1 MDIMSATDQAVFK
14 PFPLARQIIPCSRK
28 QISPVVTH
36 SPLPNPINPPPP
48 LVAIAPNPFPLPTPA
63 PRPPPP
69 VPVIPIL
76 DIAAAFCTTTLLSP
90 SSKSSYLNRC
100 CFLIFFHCF
109 SSHHK

>member
-1 MDIMSATDQAVFK
+1 MDIMSATDRAAFK
-14 PFPLARQIIPCSRK
+14 PFPRQD
-28 QISPVVTH
+28 ISYHAPGNNCPVFTH

-48 LVAIAPNPFPLPTPA
+48 LVAIAPNPFPLPIPA

-76 DIAAAFCTTTLLSP
+76 DIAAAFCTTTLLSA

-109 SSHHK
+109 SPHH